1 MRKELRQ
8 HYGFTS
14 NPKRRFDVPAV
25 WSEEAMTLPER
36 ADGASA
42 CDLSCA
48 GGIGSLMTVTAS
60 FALIAVS
67 YVLGKLALQASSAP

>member
-1 MRKELRQ
+1 
-8 HYGFTS
+8 
-14 NPKRRFDVPAV
+14 
-25 WSEEAMTLPER
+25 MTLPER